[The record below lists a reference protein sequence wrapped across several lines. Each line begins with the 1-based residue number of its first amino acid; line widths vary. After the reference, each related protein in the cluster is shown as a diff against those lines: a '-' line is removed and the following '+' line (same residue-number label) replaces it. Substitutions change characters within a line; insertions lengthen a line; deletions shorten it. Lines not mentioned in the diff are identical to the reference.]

1 MELEEIPNTDN
12 RYVFRLKINSEEDL
26 LEMDETTGE
35 KKYTPATMEDVTL
48 FKREAEHLSKEIFHA
63 IEEFKWN
70 AGKHK
75 GLTYYYHIY
84 QDLAEQLADFL
95 KYIHSLQKKVYIT
108 IYKSYDN
115 ELMDIYTDV
124 LEKVLNDIQVI
135 AQKHANYFP
144 DVDDYGQIP
153 SAKDIFEQCEKQEAP
168 AGADLSC
175 YESHYK
181 NFISS
186 GLKLALE
193 KTIAL
198 VNCIFND
205 FTDLYRTRLFR
216 TDEEAVIIYHYIKRD
231 FDEHKLP
238 AHLQHE
244 AKVQKHRMD
253 ARRIPVTTDSLQ
265 KVMDRVEDKYN
276 NYTLCSDWLEYVEDE
291 EDEKNLVRALVRE
304 QASPEDFKNLFKF
317 QGEHKMWE
325 AEIARADEYEHHGDS
340 FFVNWVDPFKLEKI
354 LKFWIKGNMTKQ
366 QDWYIVWCLMK
377 YTFHMVRDDQDK
389 TAFAARM
396 NLMFPEVEKK
406 CVVESFRKQETQKNH
421 NRHFSEWL
429 EGSDPDY
436 HTAQDLYYKL
446 AKREDFMRS
455 FGVGIGK

>member
-1 MELEEIPNTDN
+1 MNLEDQPYNNNHYI
-12 RYVFRLKINSEEDL
+12 FLLKINSEEDL
-26 LEMDETTGE
+26 FETDEATGE
-35 KKYTPATMEDVTL
+35 KKYTPVTMEDVTL

-95 KYIHSLQKKVYIT
+95 KYIHLLQKKVYVT

-115 ELMDIYTDV
+115 ELMGIYTEV

-144 DVDDYGQIP
+144 DVDDYGQMP

-168 AGADLSC
+168 AGADLST

-193 KTIAL
+193 KTIAM

-205 FTDLYRTRLFR
+205 FTDLYRTRVFR

-238 AHLQHE
+238 AHLEHE
-244 AKVQKHRMD
+244 EKVQKRHMESRRMGFTKVD
-253 ARRIPVTTDSLQ
+253 LQ
-265 KVMDRVEDKYN
+265 KVMVETIDKYGNYKLCGDWYN
-276 NYTLCSDWLEYVEDE
+276 NINEEDE
-291 EDEKNLVRALVRE
+291 EELVHTLVRE
-304 QASPEDFKNLFKF
+304 QASPEDFVKLFKY
-317 QGEHKMWE
+317 QGEYGKLE
-325 AEIARADEYEHHGDS
+325 EKIAQADDYEHHGDS
-340 FFVNWVDPFKLEKI
+340 FFANWVDPFKLEKM
-354 LKFWIKGNMTKQ
+354 LKFWIKGNITKQ
-366 QDWYIVWCLMK
+366 QDWYVVWCLMK
-377 YTFHMVRDDQDK
+377 YTFHMVKEGKDK
-389 TAFAARM
+389 NAFAARM
-396 NLMFPEVEKK
+396 NLMFPDVEKK
-406 CVVESFRKQETQKNH
+406 CVVDSFRKQETQKNH

-429 EGSDPDY
+429 SESDHDY
-436 HTAQDLYYKL
+436 AMAHELYSKLKKTEDYK
-446 AKREDFMRS
+446 RS
-455 FGVGIGK
+455 I

>member
-124 LEKVLNDIQVI
+124 LEKVLNDIQGI
-135 AQKHANYFP
+135 AKKHANYFP

-168 AGADLSC
+168 DGTDLSS
-175 YESHYK
+175 YETHYK

-186 GLKLALE
+186 GLKLALK
-193 KTIAL
+193 KTIATITS
-198 VNCIFND
+198 IFND

-238 AHLQHE
+238 AHLEHE
-244 AKVQKHRMD
+244 EKVQKRHMESRRMGFTKVD
-253 ARRIPVTTDSLQ
+253 LQ
-265 KVMDRVEDKYN
+265 KVMVETIDKYGNYKLCGDWYN
-276 NYTLCSDWLEYVEDE
+276 NINEEDE
-291 EDEKNLVRALVRE
+291 EELVHTLVRE
-304 QASPEDFKNLFKF
+304 QASPEDFVKLFKY
-317 QGEHKMWE
+317 QGEYGKLE
-325 AEIARADEYEHHGDS
+325 EKIAQADDYEHHGDS
-340 FFVNWVDPFKLEKI
+340 FFANWVDPFKLEKM

-366 QDWYIVWCLMK
+366 QNWYIVWCLMK

-396 NLMFPEVEKK
+396 NLMFPDVEKK
-406 CVVESFRKQETQKNH
+406 CVVDSFRKQETQKNH
-421 NRHFSEWL
+421 NLHFSEWL
-429 EGSDPDY
+429 SESDHDY
-436 HTAQDLYYKL
+436 DMAYELYCKLKKTEDYK
-446 AKREDFMRS
+446 RS
-455 FGVGIGK
+455 I

>member
-95 KYIHSLQKKVYIT
+95 KYIHSLQKKVYVT

-115 ELMDIYTDV
+115 ELMDIYTEV
-124 LEKVLNDIQVI
+124 LEKVLNDIQGI
-135 AQKHANYFP
+135 AKKHANYFP

-168 AGADLSC
+168 DGTDLSS
-175 YESHYK
+175 YETHYK

-186 GLKLALE
+186 GLKLALK
-193 KTIAL
+193 KTIATITS
-198 VNCIFND
+198 IFND

-231 FDEHKLP
+231 FDEHQLP
-238 AHLQHE
+238 AHLEHE
-244 AKVQKHRMD
+244 EKVQKRHMESRRMGFTKVD
-253 ARRIPVTTDSLQ
+253 LQ
-265 KVMDRVEDKYN
+265 KVMVETIDKYGNYKLCGDWYN
-276 NYTLCSDWLEYVEDE
+276 NINEEDE
-291 EDEKNLVRALVRE
+291 EELVHTLVRE
-304 QASPEDFKNLFKF
+304 QASPEDFVKLFKY
-317 QGEHKMWE
+317 QGEYGKLE
-325 AEIARADEYEHHGDS
+325 EKIAQADDYEHHGDS
-340 FFVNWVDPFKLEKI
+340 FFANWVDPFKLEKM

-366 QDWYIVWCLMK
+366 QNWYIVWCLMK
-377 YTFHMVRDDQDK
+377 YTFHMVKEGKDK
-389 TAFAARM
+389 NAFAARM
-396 NLMFPEVEKK
+396 NLMFPDVEKK
-406 CVVESFRKQETQKNH
+406 CVVDSFRKQENQKNH
-421 NRHFSEWL
+421 KRHFSEWL
-429 EGSDPDY
+429 ADSDPDY
-436 HTAQDLYYKL
+436 HIAQELYYKL
-446 AKREDFMRS
+446 EKREDFMRS

>member
-1 MELEEIPNTDN
+1 MELEEIPNNDN
-12 RYVFRLKINSEEDL
+12 RYVFLLKITSEEDL
-26 LEMDETTGE
+26 LETDEATGE
-35 KKYTPATMEDVTL
+35 KKYTPVTKDDVDL
-48 FKREAEHLSKEIFHA
+48 FKREAEHLSKEIRHA
-63 IEEFKWN
+63 IEDFQWKSEKR
-70 AGKHK
+70 KD
-75 GLTYYYHIY
+75 LTHYYHIY

-95 KYIHSLQKKVYIT
+95 KYIHLLQKKVYIT

-115 ELMDIYTDV
+115 ELMDIYTEV

-135 AQKHANYFP
+135 AQKHADYFP

-238 AHLQHE
+238 AHLEHE
-244 AKVQKHRMD
+244 AKVKKRHMES
-253 ARRIPVTTDSLQ
+253 RRIAFTTDNLQ
-265 KVMDRVEDKYN
+265 K
-276 NYTLCSDWLEYVEDE
+276 
-291 EDEKNLVRALVRE
+291 
-304 QASPEDFKNLFKF
+304 
-317 QGEHKMWE
+317 
-325 AEIARADEYEHHGDS
+325 
-340 FFVNWVDPFKLEKI
+340 
-354 LKFWIKGNMTKQ
+354 
-366 QDWYIVWCLMK
+366 
-377 YTFHMVRDDQDK
+377 
-389 TAFAARM
+389 
-396 NLMFPEVEKK
+396 
-406 CVVESFRKQETQKNH
+406 
-421 NRHFSEWL
+421 
-429 EGSDPDY
+429 
-436 HTAQDLYYKL
+436 
-446 AKREDFMRS
+446 
-455 FGVGIGK
+455 

>member
-1 MELEEIPNTDN
+1 MELEEIPNNDN
-12 RYVFRLKINSEEDL
+12 RYVFLLKITSEEDL
-26 LEMDETTGE
+26 LETDEATGE
-35 KKYTPATMEDVTL
+35 KKYTPVTKDDVDQ

-115 ELMDIYTDV
+115 ELMDIYMVV
-124 LEKVLNDIQVI
+124 LEKVLNDILGI
-135 AQKHANYFP
+135 AKKHADYFS
-144 DVDDYGQIP
+144 DVDDYGQILC
-153 SAKDIFEQCEKQEAP
+153 AKDIFKQCEKQEAP
-168 AGADLSC
+168 VGTDLSI

-186 GLKLALE
+186 GLKQALE
-193 KTIAL
+193 KTIATITS
-198 VNCIFND
+198 IFND
-205 FTDLYRTRLFR
+205 FTDLYRTRVFR
-216 TDEEAVIIYHYIKRD
+216 SDEEAVIIYHYIKRD

-238 AHLQHE
+238 AHLEHE

-276 NYTLCSDWLEYVEDE
+276 NYTLCSNCLEYVEDE

-340 FFVNWVDPFKLEKI
+340 FFVNWVDPAKLKEKME
-354 LKFWIKGNMTKQ
+354 FWIKGNIKKQ
-366 QDWYIVWCLMK
+366 QHWYIVWCLLK
-377 YTFHMVRDDQDK
+377 YTFHMVKDDKDK
-389 TAFAARM
+389 NSFATRM
-396 NLMFPEVEKK
+396 NLMFPDVEKK
-406 CVVESFRKQETQKNH
+406 CVVESFRKQETQLNH
-421 NRHFSEWL
+421 NCPFDEWFAD
-429 EGSDPDY
+429 SDPDY
-436 HTAQDLYYKL
+436 HIAQELYYKL
-446 AKREDFMRS
+446 EKREDFMRS
-455 FGVGIGK
+455 FGVGLGK

>member
-95 KYIHSLQKKVYIT
+95 KYIHSLQKKVYVT

-115 ELMDIYTDV
+115 ELMDIYTEV
-124 LEKVLNDIQVI
+124 LEKVLNDIQGI
-135 AQKHANYFP
+135 AKKHANYFP

-168 AGADLSC
+168 DGTDLSS
-175 YESHYK
+175 YETHYK

-186 GLKLALE
+186 GLKLALK
-193 KTIAL
+193 KTIATITS
-198 VNCIFND
+198 IFYD
-205 FTDLYRTRLFR
+205 FTDLYRTRVFR

-231 FDEHKLP
+231 FDEHQLP
-238 AHLQHE
+238 AHLEHE
-244 AKVQKHRMD
+244 EKVQKRHMESRRMGFTKVD
-253 ARRIPVTTDSLQ
+253 LQ
-265 KVMDRVEDKYN
+265 KVMVETIDKYGNYKLCGDWYN
-276 NYTLCSDWLEYVEDE
+276 NINEEDE
-291 EDEKNLVRALVRE
+291 EELVHTLVRE
-304 QASPEDFKNLFKF
+304 QASPEDFVKLFKY
-317 QGEHKMWE
+317 QGEYGKLE
-325 AEIARADEYEHHGDS
+325 EKIAQADDYEHHGDS
-340 FFVNWVDPFKLEKI
+340 FFANWVDPFKLEKM

-366 QDWYIVWCLMK
+366 QNWYIVWCLMK
-377 YTFHMVRDDQDK
+377 YTFHMVKEGKDK
-389 TAFAARM
+389 NAFAARM
-396 NLMFPEVEKK
+396 NLMFPDVEKK
-406 CVVESFRKQETQKNH
+406 CVVDSFRKQETQKNH

-429 EGSDPDY
+429 SESDHDY
-436 HTAQDLYYKL
+436 AMAHELYSKLKKTEDYK
-446 AKREDFMRS
+446 RS
-455 FGVGIGK
+455 I

>member
-1 MELEEIPNTDN
+1 MNLEDQPYNDN
-12 RYVFRLKINSEEDL
+12 HYIFLLKINSEEDL
-26 LEMDETTGE
+26 LETDEATGE
-35 KKYTPATMEDVTL
+35 KKYTPVTMEDVTL
-48 FKREAEHLSKEIFHA
+48 FKRDAEHLSKEIFHA

-95 KYIHSLQKKVYIT
+95 KYIHLLQKKVYIT

-115 ELMDIYTDV
+115 ELMEIYTDV

-238 AHLQHE
+238 AHLEHE
-244 AKVQKHRMD
+244 VKVKKHRMEK
-253 ARRIPVTTDSLQ
+253 RRISITTASLQ
-265 KVMDRVEDKYN
+265 KVMDEVEDKYN
-276 NYTLCSDWLEYVEDE
+276 NYSLCSDWFEHVEDE
-291 EDEKNLVRALVRE
+291 EDEEDEKSLVHELVRE
-304 QASPEDFKNLFKF
+304 QASPEDFATLFKY

-325 AEIARADEYEHHGDS
+325 AEIARTDEYEHHGDS
-340 FFVNWVDPFKLEKI
+340 FFVNWVDPFKLEKM

-366 QDWYIVWCLMK
+366 QSWYIVWCLMK
-377 YTFHMVRDDQDK
+377 YTFHIVRDNQDK
-389 TAFAARM
+389 AAFAARM

-406 CVVESFRKQETQKNH
+406 CVVESFRKQETQMNH
-421 NRHFSEWL
+421 NRPFDEWL
-429 EGSDPDY
+429 KDSDPDY
-436 HTAQDLYYKL
+436 HTAKSLYEKL
-446 AKREDFMRS
+446 KKTEEYNRS
-455 FGVGIGK
+455 I

>member
-1 MELEEIPNTDN
+1 MELEEIPNNDN
-12 RYVFRLKINSEEDL
+12 RYVFLLKITSEEDL
-26 LEMDETTGE
+26 LETDEATGE
-35 KKYTPATMEDVTL
+35 KKYAPVTKDDVDL
-48 FKREAEHLSKEIFHA
+48 FKREAEHLSKEIRHA
-63 IEEFKWN
+63 IEDFQWKSEKR
-70 AGKHK
+70 KE
-75 GLTYYYHIY
+75 LTHYYHIY

-115 ELMDIYTDV
+115 ELMDIYTEV

-153 SAKDIFEQCEKQEAP
+153 SAKDIFEQCEKQEAS
-168 AGADLSC
+168 AGADLSS
-175 YESHYK
+175 YETHYK

-238 AHLQHE
+238 AHLEHE

-366 QDWYIVWCLMK
+366 QNWYIVWCLMK
-377 YTFHMVRDDQDK
+377 YTFHMVREDQDK

-406 CVVESFRKQETQKNH
+406 CVVESFRKQENQLNH
-421 NRHFSEWL
+421 NLHFSEWL
-429 EGSDPDY
+429 AESDHDY
-436 HTAQDLYYKL
+436 KMAYDLYCKLKKTEDYK
-446 AKREDFMRS
+446 RS
-455 FGVGIGK
+455 I